1 MGLRMA
7 RLPAMMRNL
16 IFATVSAALLN
27 EAALAEPSPASGA
40 LAPGQAAGVH
50 QAQLTNPN
58 TMMFIG
64 LGVLVIGAGI
74 YLAKGTYKI
83 PGQSSATSTSP

>member
-1 MGLRMA
+1 MT
-7 RLPAMMRNL
+7 RNL
-16 IFATVSAALLN
+16 ILATACAALLT
-27 EAALAEPSPASGA
+27 EAASADPSPADGA
-40 LAPGQAAGVH
+40 LAPGQPAGVH

-83 PGQSSATSTSP
+83 PDQSSATSTSP

>member
-1 MGLRMA
+1 
-7 RLPAMMRNL
+7 
-16 IFATVSAALLN
+16 
-27 EAALAEPSPASGA
+27 LADPSPADGA
-40 LAPGQAAGVH
+40 LAPGQPAGVH

-74 YLAKGTYKI
+74 YLAHGTYKI

>member
-1 MGLRMA
+1 MT
-7 RLPAMMRNL
+7 RNL
-16 IFATVSAALLN
+16 IIATISAALLT
-27 EAALAEPSPASGA
+27 EAALADPADA
-40 LAPGQAAGVH
+40 TLAPGQPAGVH

>member
-40 LAPGQAAGVH
+40 LAPGQPAGVH

>member
-1 MGLRMA
+1 MIRS
-7 RLPAMMRNL
+7 L
-16 IFATVSAALLN
+16 ILATASAALLT
-27 EAALAEPSPASGA
+27 EAALADPSPPDSA
-40 LAPGQAAGVH
+40 LAPGQPAGVH

-83 PGQSSATSTSP
+83 PGQSSATSTGP

>member
-1 MGLRMA
+1 MA
-7 RLPAMMRNL
+7 RLKAMMRNL
-16 IFATVSAALLN
+16 ILATISAALLTD
-27 EAALAEPSPASGA
+27 AALADPSGA
-40 LAPGQAAGVH
+40 LAPGQPAGIH

>member
-1 MGLRMA
+1 
-7 RLPAMMRNL
+7 MMQNL
-16 IFATVSAALLN
+16 ILATACAVLLT
-27 EAALAEPSPASGA
+27 EAALADPASQPTGA
-40 LAPGQAAGVH
+40 LAPGQPAGVH

-83 PGQSSATSTSP
+83 PGQSSATSTGP

>member
-1 MGLRMA
+1 MT
-7 RLPAMMRNL
+7 RNL
-16 IFATVSAALLN
+16 IIATISAALLT
-27 EAALAEPSPASGA
+27 EAALADPSLAEGT
-40 LAPGQAAGVH
+40 LAPGQPAGVH

>member
-1 MGLRMA
+1 
-7 RLPAMMRNL
+7 MMRNL
-16 IFATVSAALLN
+16 ILATACAALLT
-27 EAALAEPSPASGA
+27 ETALAGPSPADGA
-40 LAPGQAAGVH
+40 LAPGQPAGVH